1 MDIHCEEPTD
11 LNLVVDEVIT
21 NFKEV
26 HPEFEFIIKITVTS
40 KIWMRI
46 EHLKQLLIILI
57 DNAIKYSR
65 EEEKKIELL
74 YVDQKLMV
82 KDHGIGIEADKLDY
96 IFNRFYRADESRA
109 QNNNNF
115 GLGLA
120 IAKRICSYYDY
131 AITVESIVD
140 QYTIFTIDFERR

>member
-1 MDIHCEEPTD
+1 MRSW
-11 LNLVVDEVIT
+11 
-21 NFKEV
+21 
-26 HPEFEFIIKITVTS
+26 IISTISVRARSRLRSSS
-40 KIWMRI
+40 K
-46 EHLKQLLIILI
+46 
-57 DNAIKYSR
+57 
-65 EEEKKIELL
+65 
-74 YVDQKLMV
+74 KLMV